1 MKKLKKF
8 YNEISYAVIPFIIF
22 ILTLAISYFGNQLL
36 YNLGVVKASNYPL
49 IDLDHQIPYISWF
62 VYFYYLTFPLG
73 IITFFYLAYTNK
85 KALYNMFITLVVSF
99 AISGI
104 IYLFA
109 QTVFTKPDIEVKT
122 FTDKL
127 VVWTWGSTNPI
138 NCFPSQHCF
147 MAFAMIIGCLTSDI
161 ECERKMNKLFKLI
174 IIFCSI
180 MIICSTVFIK
190 QHFFL
195 DILASFDI
203 IFPVYALCY
212 TFRVGE
218 KILKRKSAKK
228 QSGKNAPVKV
238 KSKESK

>member
-1 MKKLKKF
+1 MKKIKKF
-8 YNEISYAVIPFIIF
+8 YNEVSYAILPFFIF
-22 ILTLAISYFGNQLL
+22 VLTLVISYFGNQLL
-36 YNLGVVKASNYPL
+36 YNSGLIKASNYPL
-49 IDLDHQIPYISWF
+49 IDLDNQIPYISWF
-62 VYFYYLTFPLG
+62 IYFYYLTFPLG

-85 KALYNMFITLVVSF
+85 KALYNMFVTLVISF

-109 QTVFTKPDIEVKT
+109 QTVFTKPDIEIKT

-127 VVWTWGSTNPI
+127 VKWTWGSTNPI

-147 MAFAMIIGCLTSDI
+147 MAFAMIVGCLTANI
-161 ECERKMNKLFKLI
+161 ESERKMNSLFKFV

-195 DILASFDI
+195 DIFASFDI
-203 IFPVYALCY
+203 LLPVYALCY
-212 TFRVGE
+212 TYRVGE
-218 KILKRKSAKK
+218 KILNRKNARKLKSKSLKK
-228 QSGKNAPVKV
+228 QNKKV
-238 KSKESK
+238 HS